1 MTSREI
7 SISGVTYVRSRDA
20 AQCVNLS
27 PAYISRLARAGL
39 VAGKLVDGLW
49 FVELASLKDFIAD
62 QERQKELWRA
72 QLAKLRRNE
81 QRLAGH
87 PSAVIA

>member
-7 SISGVTYVRSRDA
+7 SIGGVTYVRSRHA

-27 PAYISRLARAGL
+27 PAYISRLARSGL
-39 VAGKLVDGLW
+39 VAGKLADGLW
-49 FVELASLKDFIAD
+49 FVSLASLKDFIAE
-62 QERQKELWRA
+62 QEQHKEVWRA
-72 QLAKLRRNE
+72 QLAKLRREE

-87 PSAVIA
+87 PSALAA